1 MTEAYVNSS
10 NPGLPAL
17 TREWISQIR
26 TRSVLV
32 VTWAVLTIVAG
43 QQLLGDSPDLLN
55 YLAFYNSIGTFFDYE
70 NSRFEYGYQFF
81 AWIAVRMGL
90 DYFAFTTVLVS
101 VALACKF
108 YLFERYLASPL
119 FAAFTYV
126 LGFYLLHEYTQV
138 RAAVGIGFALLGIHA
153 MLERRWAAF
162 AVLSLVGIFF
172 HYSMIVMPVV
182 ALASRQIKGLPVL
195 AAGGLVLLVGF
206 ALLSLFREP
215 LVELAS
221 LLNPLASA
229 YVYNDA
235 NVDTANVL
243 SFASIMTL
251 GIIGWKILDPNTFRK
266 EYLRTCFGMV
276 LASYIALILLQES
289 LEFAL
294 RLRDALSIGLIFLVF
309 REPLTLR
316 QFPTVGLWFL
326 TAAYLFYLY
335 ATSQVL
341 T

>member
-1 MTEAYVNSS
+1 MAQAYVDVSS
-10 NPGLPAL
+10 SRLPAL
-17 TREWISQIR
+17 RREWITQVR

-32 VTWAVLTIVAG
+32 ATWAVLSIVAG

-55 YLAFYNSIGTFFDYE
+55 YLAFYNSIGPFFDYE

-81 AWIAVRMGL
+81 AWLAVRIGL

-101 VALACKF
+101 VSLACKF

-119 FAAFTYV
+119 LAALTYV

-153 MLERRWAAF
+153 MLERRWVAF

-182 ALASRQIKGLPVL
+182 ALASRQIKGLPIL
-195 AAGGLVLLVGF
+195 AAGGVVLLVGF

-221 LLNPLASA
+221 FLNPLASA
-229 YVYNDA
+229 YIYNDA
-235 NVDTANVL
+235 NVDTANIL
-243 SFASIMTL
+243 SFASIMTV
-251 GIIGWKILDPNTFRK
+251 GIIGWKTLDPNTFRK
-266 EYLRTCFGMV
+266 EYLRTFFGMA
-276 LASYIALILLQES
+276 LASYMALVLLQDS
-289 LEFAL
+289 LELAL
-294 RLRDALSIGLIFLVF
+294 RLRDALQISLVFLVF

-316 QFPTVGLWFL
+316 QWPVVGLWFL

-335 ATSQVL
+335 STSQVL